1 MQTEVTNFPCPACN
15 APLQY
20 SEKTGKLQCEYCDSS
35 FTIEEMDALYRD
47 KENKKEKQEIPPE
60 ENWDTSGLSS
70 DWGEEAQQLTAYNCP
85 SCGAQ
90 LICEETTAATH
101 CPYCGNPSI
110 VPGKLEGA
118 LRPDY
123 VLPFEIS
130 KEQALAKLKDHFKKK
145 PFLPSPFLDKHQLEK
160 TQGVY
165 VPFWLFDG
173 QVSGNCTYHAT
184 RILVTRRGDTEI
196 TTTQHY
202 MVLRGGE
209 IAFEKVPVDG
219 STKMSDA
226 HMDAIEPFDYS
237 RLKPFSVSYLPG
249 FLADRYDVT
258 AEDSRAR
265 ADSRC
270 ENSFDAALQA
280 TILGYNSCIR
290 HQHDVKLN
298 RGKVSYA
305 LLPVWLMHVKWEGKD
320 YLFAVNGQS
329 GKLAGDLPVC
339 KKKVAAWFGAVTAA
353 LGVLG
358 SLLVPLLFG

>member
-1 MQTEVTNFPCPACN
+1 MQTEVTNFQCPACTG
-15 APLQY
+15 PLQY

-35 FTIEEMDALYRD
+35 FTTEEMDALYRE
-47 KENKKEKQEIPPE
+47 KERKTEKQPVPPE
-60 ENWDTSGLSS
+60 ENWDTSGLQA
-70 DWGEEAQQLTAYNCP
+70 DWGQEAETLRAYNCP
-85 SCGAQ
+85 SCGAE

-110 VPGKLEGA
+110 VPGRLEGI
-118 LRPDY
+118 LRPEY
-123 VLPFEIS
+123 VIPFEIS
-130 KEQALAKLKDHFKKK
+130 KEQALEKLKAHFRKK

-173 QVSGNCTYHAT
+173 QVSGSCTYHAT
-184 RILVTRRGDTEI
+184 RTHVSRHGNEEV
-196 TTTQHY
+196 TTTNHY
-202 MVLRGGE
+202 MVHRGGQLS
-209 IAFEKVPVDG
+209 FEKVPVDG
-219 STKMSDA
+219 SKKMSDA
-226 HMDAIEPFDYS
+226 HMDAIEPYDYS
-237 RLKPFSVSYLPG
+237 RMKSFSVSYLPG
-249 FLADRYDVT
+249 FLADRYDVS
-258 AEDSRAR
+258 AEDSRSR

-280 TILGYNSCIR
+280 TIMGYQTCVR
-290 HQHDVKLN
+290 HQKDVHLQ
-298 RGKVSYA
+298 RGKVHYA

-320 YLFAVNGQS
+320 YLFAVNGQT

-339 KKKVAAWFGAVTAA
+339 KKKVAAWFGAVTGV

>member
-1 MQTEVTNFPCPACN
+1 MQTEVTNFQCPACTG
-15 APLQY
+15 PLQF

-35 FTIEEMDALYRD
+35 FTTEEMDAIYGE
-47 KENKKEKQEIPPE
+47 KERKSEKQPVPPE
-60 ENWDTSGLSS
+60 ENWDTSDLKS
-70 DWGEEAQQLTAYNCP
+70 DWGEEGKHLKAYNCP
-85 SCGAQ
+85 SCGAE

-110 VPGKLEGA
+110 VPGRLEGA

-123 VLPFEIS
+123 VIPFEIS
-130 KEQALAKLKDHFKKK
+130 KEQALGKLKAHFQKK

-184 RILVTRRGDTEI
+184 RTHVSRHGNEEV
-196 TTTQHY
+196 TTTNHY
-202 MVLRGGE
+202 MVQRGGRM
-209 IAFEKVPVDG
+209 AFEKVPVDG
-219 STKMSDA
+219 SKKMSDA
-226 HMDAIEPFDYS
+226 HMDAIEPYDYD
-237 RLKPFSVSYLPG
+237 RMKPFSVSYLPG
-249 FLADRYDVT
+249 FLADRYDVS
-258 AEDSRAR
+258 AEDCQSR

-270 ENSFDAALQA
+270 ENSFDGALQA
-280 TILGYNSCIR
+280 TILGYQTCVR
-290 HQHDVKLN
+290 HQRDVKLH
-298 RGKVSYA
+298 RGKVHYA

-320 YLFAVNGQS
+320 YLFAVNGQT

-339 KKKVAAWFGAVTAA
+339 KKKVAAWFGAVTGV